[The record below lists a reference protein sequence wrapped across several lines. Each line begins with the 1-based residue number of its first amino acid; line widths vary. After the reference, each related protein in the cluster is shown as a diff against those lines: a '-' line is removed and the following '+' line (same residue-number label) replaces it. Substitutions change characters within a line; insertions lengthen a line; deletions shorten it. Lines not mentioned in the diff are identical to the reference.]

1 MKIFFKVLNFIILV
15 LCILLQ
21 FAFFENFK
29 LVNIGIDIVLVAIIG
44 ITIFNGEIYG
54 MAYGFFAGM
63 LIDILSG
70 RIIGIS
76 ALLYALGAFL
86 AGRVSGLELKKKI
99 LTNLLLVLI
108 VTELNILFKSGVY
121 YLFGFSASSAKL
133 GLEMLINPVF
143 NAALMF
149 ILFPLLDLGRERKE
163 ELGFIFKKKA

>member
-1 MKIFFKVLNFIILV
+1 
-15 LCILLQ
+15 
-21 FAFFENFK
+21 
-29 LVNIGIDIVLVAIIG
+29 
-44 ITIFNGEIYG
+44 
-54 MAYGFFAGM
+54 M

-99 LTNLLLVLI
+99 LTDLLLVLI